1 MKKTSRNIF
10 KSIIVA
16 ILATVLVIASTS
28 NTTASGAASVDS
40 VMLSKINS
48 LRAQN
53 GLAALTLDASLCAFA
68 ETRSVEAATKWS
80 HTRPDG
86 SQGADMIPH
95 NKWRGE
101 NLSYVTYS
109 GYTGSGAE
117 QTSAADL
124 MYTNLCNSPTH
135 LDNMLFGQ
143 FTKIGIATSVV
154 QTPSGTRLTTA
165 YMFSN

>member
-1 MKKTSRNIF
+1 MKKTSVSIF
-10 KSIIVA
+10 KSFMVV
-16 ILATVLVIASTS
+16 ILATVFVLASTS
-28 NTTASGAASVDS
+28 SVFASGATTVDS
-40 VMLSKINS
+40 AMLSKINS

-53 GLAALTLDASLCAFA
+53 GLAALSLDSTLCAFA

-86 SQGADMIPH
+86 TQGADMIPH

-109 GYTGSGAE
+109 GYTGASSE

-124 MYTNLCNSPTH
+124 MYTNLYNSPTH
-135 LDNMLFGQ
+135 RDNMLFGE

-154 QTPSGTRLTTA
+154 ETASGTRLTTA